1 MALSTPVSHLVFVRS
16 IAGRSSELG
25 QRLQTLIKPSLSAPG
40 CLRFALQQSMQ
51 DADLWSIS
59 GSWSSEQ
66 AMNAWFASP
75 ELQVFSALVHEMIV
89 RSLDFHTFAAA
100 GDTAME
106 QLCVA

>member
-16 IAGRSSELG
+16 MAGRSTELG
-25 QRLQTLIKPSLSAPG
+25 QRLQALIKPSLSAPG

-51 DADLWSIS
+51 DPDLWAVS

-66 AMNAWFASP
+66 AMNSWFASP
-75 ELQVFSALVHEMIV
+75 ELQVFSELVQEFIV
-89 RSLDFHTFAAA
+89 RSLDFHTFAAT
-100 GDTAME
+100 GDSVLE